1 MPHPGLLWAESQSR
15 LNTRGRL
22 FDAEETLLLSDD
34 NSGQRRNFRLGTAVA
49 AGTYYL
55 AVDSPSSATGAY
67 TLAVDYRPGY
77 LEIPGA
83 ASTQSGIG
91 VLSGWICEAA
101 EVVVEI
107 EAAAGRLE
115 TYEAGAGTDRV
126 DTAPVCGHAD
136 SGYGLLFN
144 WANLG
149 AGAYTVRVLVDGVAL
164 DVHEV
169 TVVTVGPEPFMR
181 GLSGRYPLADF
192 PSQDET
198 TQVVWS
204 EAQQNFL
211 LASGDIAPGPDDTPG
226 DFTQY
231 ALGNPA
237 SGSHQSGVGVI
248 SGWACD
254 ADTVEIAIVSAQG
267 REVRLEA
274 AYGTERVDTRG
285 VCGDVDN
292 GFGVLFNW
300 NLLGAGVHEVALWLD
315 GAAVA
320 RSTIRVTTLGAEPF
334 VRGLSGTYALDSF
347 PTPEQTTTIEWQ
359 QSRQN
364 FGIVGVQ

>member
-1 MPHPGLLWAESQSR
+1 
-15 LNTRGRL
+15 
-22 FDAEETLLLSDD
+22 
-34 NSGQRRNFRLGTAVA
+34 
-49 AGTYYL
+49 
-55 AVDSPSSATGAY
+55 
-67 TLAVDYRPGY
+67 
-77 LEIPGA
+77 
-83 ASTQSGIG
+83 
-91 VLSGWICEAA
+91 
-101 EVVVEI
+101 
-107 EAAAGRLE
+107 
-115 TYEAGAGTDRV
+115 
-126 DTAPVCGHAD
+126 
-136 SGYGLLFN
+136 
-144 WANLG
+144 
-149 AGAYTVRVLVDGVAL
+149 
-164 DVHEV
+164 
-169 TVVTVGPEPFMR
+169 MR

-248 SGWACD
+248 SGWACE
-254 ADTVEIAIVSAQG
+254 ADTVEIAIVSAQE

-334 VRGLSGTYALDSF
+334 VRGLRGTYALDGF